1 MHPRNSIIGGAGREL
16 MRAYAE
22 NSSHLLTF
30 TELRITHVILQNGDD
45 GILSET
51 LRRCTNL
58 KKIDVLNS
66 NVTDEQIV
74 PMIEAIRGHNS

>member
-1 MHPRNSIIGGAGREL
+1 

-22 NSSHLLTF
+22 NSSHL
-30 TELRITHVILQNGDD
+30 TELRITRVILQNGDD

-66 NVTDEQIV
+66 NVTDEQLV
-74 PMIEAIRGHNS
+74 PMIGDRRTSTAGTTLLVGK

>member
-1 MHPRNSIIGGAGREL
+1 

-22 NSSHLLTF
+22 NVVILLTF
-30 TELRITHVILQNGDD
+30 TDLRITRVILQNGDD

-66 NVTDEQIV
+66 NVTDEQLV
-74 PMIEAIRGHNS
+74 PMIEEICPNSWNNFACGEIGLETCWL